1 MQAKATALL
10 LATVGATGCLG
21 SSEFGSTE
29 SYSTVADFGSS
40 GCSTSVVIGLSRQ
53 IAEEANCENPGS
65 MVEFATGGNITI
77 TSNAVLPFLAQD
89 ASTDLVAAASSG
101 SLQINSA
108 LRTVAQ
114 QYLLYRWYQ
123 QGRCGITAAA
133 TVGHSNHESGRAV
146 DLQNY
151 SSRISIMSAHGWAHD
166 VPGDVVHFD
175 HTHTADLRGR
185 DVLAFQKLW
194 NLNNPGDLIGADGAY
209 GPQTEARLKKSPATG
224 FAQGASCTTSHA
236 SAAIVASVDGPD
248 RVAPGATT
256 HYTVTVRN
264 QGAMDWPSGTRL
276 VIADGQ
282 PSVLYDQASWV
293 SPSQVGAMTDVVPAG
308 TLATFDFDVIAPTV
322 TSDTPVYQQ
331 LALSDASQ
339 TYATF
344 DLALTVTG
352 IGTADSADSSDPEQT
367 VTGGCNAGGSGT
379 SGGLLAL
386 GLLALVRGRGRARR
400 AA

>member
-1 MQAKATALL
+1 MKLTALPL
-10 LATVGATGCLG
+10 LLATGCLG
-21 SSEFGSTE
+21 TNDFGSTE
-29 SYSTVADFGSS
+29 SASTVADFAGS

-65 MVEFATGGNITI
+65 MVEFPTGGNITI
-77 TSNAVLPFLAQD
+77 TSNAVLPFLAKD
-89 ASTDLVAAASSG
+89 AADDLVAASSSG
-101 SLQINSA
+101 SLAVNSA

-151 SSRISIMSAHGWAHD
+151 GSRISTMSSHGWKHD

-175 HTHTADLRGR
+175 HTATPDLRGR
-185 DVLAFQKLW
+185 DVLAFQNLW
-194 NLNNPGDLIGADGAY
+194 NLNNPDDQIGADGAY

-224 FAQGASCTTSHA
+224 FAQGASCSIGHA
-236 SAAIVASVDGPD
+236 SAAVVASVDGPD
-248 RVAPGATT
+248 RVAPGATA
-256 HYTVTVRN
+256 HYTLTVRN
-264 QGAMDWPSGTRL
+264 QGNVDWPTGTRL
-276 VIADGQ
+276 VMADGQ
-282 PSVLYDQASWV
+282 ASVLYDHASWV
-293 SPSQVGAMTDVVPAG
+293 SPSQVSAMSDAVPAG
-308 TLATFDFDVIAPTV
+308 TLATFDVEVVAPAAT
-322 TSDTPVYQQ
+322 TDTPVYQQ
-331 LALSDASQ
+331 LALADDSQ

-352 IGTADSADSSDPEQT
+352 TGTANSTDSSDPEQEI
-367 VTGGCNAGGSGT
+367 TGGCSAGGGGT
-379 SGGLLAL
+379 GGGLLAL
-386 GLLALVRGRGRARR
+386 VGLVRGRGRGRR

>member
-1 MQAKATALL
+1 MKLTAASLL
-10 LATVGATGCLG
+10 LATGCLG
-21 SSEFGSTE
+21 TSDFGSTE
-29 SYSTVADFGSS
+29 SASTVADFAGS

-65 MVEFATGGNITI
+65 MVEFPTGGNITI

-89 ASTDLVAAASSG
+89 AKDDLVAASAAG
-101 SLQINSA
+101 SLAVNSA

-151 SSRISIMSAHGWAHD
+151 GARISVMSSHGWKHD

-175 HTHTADLRGR
+175 HVATADLRGR

-194 NLNNPGDLIGADGAY
+194 NRNNPGDQIGADGSY
-209 GPQTEARLKKSPATG
+209 GPQTEARLKQSPATG
-224 FAQGASCTTSHA
+224 FAQGASCTTTNHTSTA
-236 SAAIVASVDGPD
+236 VVASVDGPD
-248 RVAPGATT
+248 RVAPGATA
-256 HYTVTVRN
+256 HYTLTVRN
-264 QGAMDWPSGTRL
+264 QGATDWPTGTRL

-282 PSVLYDQASWV
+282 PSVLYDHASWV
-293 SPSQVGAMTDVVPAG
+293 SPSQVTSMTDAVPAG
-308 TLATFDFDVIAPTV
+308 TLATFDFDVLAPAAT
-322 TSDTPVYQQ
+322 TDTPVYQQ
-331 LALSDASQ
+331 LALADDTQ

-352 IGTADSADSSDPEQT
+352 TGTANSTDSADPEQEI
-367 VTGGCNAGGSGT
+367 TGGCNAGGRDA
-379 SGGLLAL
+379 GGGALLAL
-386 GLLALVRGRGRARR
+386 ALVGLVRGRGRARR